1 MRVHF
6 LFQIAS
12 KPTTIF
18 HEKISHSSTF
28 SKHHWKN
35 FAFSLAPLFKWDKIL
50 NSIMSSIDNCC
61 SPFLRWKNGQNDTHS
76 NFLLTKILFNTKF
89 ECVCLLSNV
98 GFFVYRYKYQKIK
111 VSVPQIND
119 QFTSL
124 WWIPENW
131 ILSIRASFKALLRSL
146 KGKSSLLFGQNGGQ
160 N

>member
-28 SKHHWKN
+28 SKYHWKN
-35 FAFSLAPLFKWDKIL
+35 FAFSLAPFFKWDKIL

-76 NFLLTKILFNTKF
+76 NFLLTKFLQHKV
-89 ECVCLLSNV
+89 CVCLFAFQRWFLCLSL
-98 GFFVYRYKYQKIK
+98 Q
-111 VSVPQIND
+111 
-119 QFTSL
+119 
-124 WWIPENW
+124 IPENKSKAFCSSNKW
-131 ILSIRASFKALLRSL
+131 PIYLLMMNTRELNSFDSRVVILLPAELIPR
-146 KGKSSLLFGQNGGQ
+146 GYY
-160 N
+160 